1 MRKNL
6 ILGILI
12 AGIVLFKFVF
22 ALDTVSPNQA
32 KQLVDEKKA
41 VIVDVREADEVKAGK
56 VKGAIVLPMSLM
68 NNNKAEWEKEADKLP
83 KDKTIIVYCK
93 SGRRAGLVGDELT
106 KKGFKVQNMG
116 GFDSWK
122 SAGFPVE

>member
-22 ALDTVSPNQA
+22 ALDTINSNQA
-32 KQLVDEKKA
+32 KQLIDDKKA
-41 VIVDVREADEVKAGK
+41 VVVDVREADEVKSGK

-68 NNNKAEWEKEADKLP
+68 NNNKVEWEKEADKLP

-93 SGRRAGLVGDELT
+93 SGRRAGLVGEELT
-106 KKGFKVQNMG
+106 KKGFKFLNMG